1 MKDLYGNWASV
12 YDYFY
17 LDRADEVGFW
27 ARQAGPFGRR
37 LLDLMCGTAEVSLGL
52 ARRGYRV
59 WGLDR
64 SPAMLA
70 MAAQRLA
77 AAADYP
83 ARNLSLV
90 QADVSGIPLACS
102 QIDFALVGGSGS
114 FNHLSD
120 DLAIAALHELGRVL
134 RPGGGLGLELLN
146 PHLLAEI
153 DPQRSFGP
161 LRSLPPGADLSR
173 TTHTRYDQERGWF
186 HIQQVTQYQ
195 RGNKLERSEERFAL
209 RVWGP
214 EQVRELLVGAGFNS
228 VSFYGS
234 YELEAFDRRAPDL
247 LAIGTRASVA

>member
-1 MKDLYGNWASV
+1 MKDLYANWASV

-17 LDRADEVGFW
+17 LDRSDEIDFW
-27 ARQAGPFGRR
+27 ARQAEPFGLR

-59 WGLDR
+59 LGLDH

-70 MAAQRLA
+70 VGAQRLA

-83 ARNLSLV
+83 ARNLSPV
-90 QADVSGIPLACS
+90 QGDATRIPLAGD

-114 FNHLSD
+114 FNHLGD
-120 DLAIAALHELGRVL
+120 DLAMATLRELSRVL

-161 LRSLPPGADLSR
+161 LRALPPGDDLRR
-173 TTHTRYDQERGWF
+173 TTQTWYDRAHGWF
-186 HIQQVTQYQ
+186 HIHQVTQYGM
-195 RGNKLERSEERFAL
+195 GNELEQSEERFAL
-209 RVWGP
+209 RVWSP
-214 EQVRELLVGAGFNS
+214 EQVRGLLVEAGFAS
-228 VSFYGS
+228 VSFFGS
-234 YELEAFDRRAPDL
+234 YDLEAFDRRAPDL
-247 LAIGTRASVA
+247 LVRGIRTSAA

>member
-1 MKDLYGNWASV
+1 MKDLYGTWASV

-17 LDRADEVGFW
+17 PDRADEIDFW
-27 ARQAGPFGRR
+27 ARQAEPFGQR

-59 WGLDR
+59 LGLDR

-90 QADVSGIPLACS
+90 QGDVTGIPLAGG

-114 FNHLSD
+114 FNHLTD
-120 DLAIAALHELGRVL
+120 DPAVATLHELSRAL

-146 PHLLAEI
+146 PQLLAEI

-161 LRSLPPGADLSR
+161 LRSLPPGADLRR

-186 HIQQVTQYQ
+186 HIHQVTQYQ
-195 RGNKLERSEERFAL
+195 MGDELERSEERFAL

-214 EQVRELLVGAGFNS
+214 EQVRELLIGAGFDS

-234 YELEAFDRRAPDL
+234 YDLEAFDRRAPDL
-247 LAIGTRASVA
+247 LVIGTRASIA